1 MANARRSATHR
12 QSRPR
17 ARRGEMRR
25 ARERAYRPNPTEL
38 AEVRA
43 FLRETVAEGA
53 KGEPQYG
60 EFIVTELATNAI
72 VHAQSEF
79 TVRVGFTPTLLRIEV
94 SDSSDAPPRVGR
106 HHPAIHGLEMVDKL
120 AYDWGYELHDGGKT
134 VWAEVPI
141 RTAS

>member
-12 QSRPR
+12 PSRPR

-25 ARERAYRPNPTEL
+25 ARERAYPPNPTEL
-38 AEVRA
+38 ADVRA
-43 FLRETVAEGA
+43 FLRETVAENA
-53 KGEPQYG
+53 EGEPAYA

-72 VHAQSEF
+72 VHAGSEF

-94 SDSSDAPPRVGR
+94 RDKSDAPPRVGR